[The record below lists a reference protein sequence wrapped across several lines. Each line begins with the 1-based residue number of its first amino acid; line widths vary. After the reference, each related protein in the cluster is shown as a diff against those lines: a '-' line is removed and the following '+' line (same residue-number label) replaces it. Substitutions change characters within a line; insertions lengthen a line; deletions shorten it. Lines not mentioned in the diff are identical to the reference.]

1 MNSYKDK
8 RKSDKDLEGEE
19 KSNPHNGKNNLHL
32 DNEQKKSK
40 PNSKRNL
47 TSAEFIALKERG
59 LRVLDEKIKKGLT
72 DSGNGNN
79 NQHLDEEP
87 SDSIPKSKS
96 GLTSTELAILKK
108 VIADGLFSEMKMPMA
123 DGSKY
128 QGERY
133 KGQKHGQGIL
143 ILPNGERYEG
153 QFANDQAHG
162 EGVYTWPDGV
172 RSEGEFRE
180 GKPWSVVGYDE
191 HGEICGL
198 FVDGEVEEV
207 YTNSHRCANQRQYK
221 ELKETNINQ
230 QQEINHE

>member
-1 MNSYKDK
+1 MESYKDK
-8 RKSDKDLEGEE
+8 RKSEKDVKESK
-19 KSNPHNGKNNLHL
+19 KSNPENGKKKLHL
-32 DNEQKKSK
+32 EKETIPKSK
-40 PNSKRNL
+40 GDL
-47 TSAEFIALKERG
+47 TSSELSALKEYG
-59 LRVLDEKIKKGLT
+59 LRVLDEKIKKGLK

-79 NQHLDEEP
+79 NQHLDDEQGG
-87 SDSIPKSKS
+87 SKPKSKS
-96 GLTSTELAILKK
+96 GLTSSELAILKK

-143 ILPNGERYEG
+143 ILPNGDRYEG

-191 HGEICGL
+191 HGKICGL
-198 FVDGEVEEV
+198 IIDGKYQEV
-207 YTNSHRCANQRQYK
+207 YTDSHRCATQARYH
-221 ELKETNINQ
+221 EEKETNILTSNRR
-230 QQEINHE
+230 

>member
-1 MNSYKDK
+1 MDSYKGK
-8 RKSDKDLEGEE
+8 RKSQKNVKESR
-19 KSNPHNGKNNLHL
+19 KSNPDNGNNKQHL
-32 DNEQKKSK
+32 DNEQQQSKFKSD
-40 PNSKRNL
+40 L
-47 TSAEFIALKERG
+47 TSSEFSALKERG

-72 DSGNGNN
+72 NPEIGNN
-79 NQHLDEEP
+79 NQHLDDEQRG
-87 SDSIPKSKS
+87 SKTKSKS
-96 GLTSTELAILKK
+96 GLTSSELAILKK

-143 ILPNGERYEG
+143 ILPNGDRYEG

-180 GKPWSVVGYDE
+180 GTPWSVVGYDE

-198 FVDGEVEEV
+198 IIDGRYQEV
-207 YTNSHRCANQRQYK
+207 YTDSHRCATQARYQEK
-221 ELKETNINQ
+221 KVTNILTSNRR
-230 QQEINHE
+230 

>member
-1 MNSYKDK
+1 MDSYKDK
-8 RKSDKDLEGEE
+8 RKSGKDVKESK
-19 KSNPHNGKNNLHL
+19 KSNPDNGNNIEPL
-32 DNEQKKSK
+32 DNEQKQLKAKSK
-40 PNSKRNL
+40 SNL
-47 TSAEFIALKERG
+47 TSSEFIALKERG

-72 DSGNGNN
+72 NPDIGNN
-79 NQHLDEEP
+79 NQHLDDEQGG
-87 SDSIPKSKS
+87 SKTKSKS
-96 GLTSTELAILKK
+96 GLTSSELAILKK
-108 VIADGLFSEMKMPMA
+108 VIADGLFSEMKMPTA

-180 GKPWSVVGYDE
+180 GTPWSVVGYDE
-191 HGEICGL
+191 YGKICGL
-198 FVDGEVEEV
+198 IIDGKFQEV
-207 YTNSHRCANQRQYK
+207 YTDSHRCATQARYQEEK
-221 ELKETNINQ
+221 VTNILTSNRR
-230 QQEINHE
+230 

>member
-1 MNSYKDK
+1 MDSYKDK
-8 RKSDKDLEGEE
+8 RKSGKDVKESK
-19 KSNPHNGKNNLHL
+19 KSNPDNGNNNQHL
-32 DNEQKKSK
+32 DDEQNQSKPKSK
-40 PNSKRNL
+40 SGL
-47 TSAEFIALKERG
+47 TSSEFSALKERG

-79 NQHLDEEP
+79 NQHLDDEQGG
-87 SDSIPKSKS
+87 SKTKSKS
-96 GLTSTELAILKK
+96 GLTSSELAILKK

-143 ILPNGERYEG
+143 ILPNGEHYEG
-153 QFANDQAHG
+153 QFENDQAHG

-191 HGEICGL
+191 YGEICGL
-198 FVDGEVEEV
+198 IIDGKYQEV
-207 YTNSHRCANQRQYK
+207 YTDSHRCATQTRYQEEK
-221 ELKETNINQ
+221 GTNILTSNRR
-230 QQEINHE
+230 

>member
-1 MNSYKDK
+1 MDSYKDK
-8 RKSDKDLEGEE
+8 RKSDKDFKETEESNSENGE
-19 KSNPHNGKNNLHL
+19 NNLHL
-32 DNEQKKSK
+32 DKEEKESIPKSK
-40 PNSKRNL
+40 SGL
-47 TSAEFIALKERG
+47 TSSEFSALKERG

-79 NQHLDEEP
+79 NQHLDDEQSGSET
-87 SDSIPKSKS
+87 KSKS
-96 GLTSTELAILKK
+96 GLTSSELAILKK

-191 HGEICGL
+191 HGEI
-198 FVDGEVEEV
+198 
-207 YTNSHRCANQRQYK
+207 
-221 ELKETNINQ
+221 
-230 QQEINHE
+230 

>member
-1 MNSYKDK
+1 MDK
-8 RKSDKDLEGEE
+8 EE
-19 KSNPHNGKNNLHL
+19 KESIP
-32 DNEQKKSK
+32 KSK
-40 PNSKRNL
+40 SGL
-47 TSAEFIALKERG
+47 TSSEFSALKERG

-79 NQHLDEEP
+79 NQHLDDEQSGSEK
-87 SDSIPKSKS
+87 KSKS
-96 GLTSTELAILKK
+96 GLTSSELAILKK
-108 VIADGLFSEMKMPMA
+108 VIADGLFSEMKMPTA

-143 ILPNGERYEG
+143 ILPNGDRYEG

-180 GKPWSVVGYDE
+180 GTPWSVVGYDE
-191 HGEICGL
+191 HGKICGL
-198 FVDGEVEEV
+198 IIDGKFQEV
-207 YTNSHRCANQRQYK
+207 YTDSHRCATQARYQ
-221 ELKETNINQ
+221 EEKETNLLTSNRR
-230 QQEINHE
+230 

>member
-1 MNSYKDK
+1 MDSYKGK
-8 RKSDKDLEGEE
+8 RKSEKDVKESR
-19 KSNPHNGKNNLHL
+19 KSNPENGKNNLHL
-32 DNEQKKSK
+32 DKEEKESK

-59 LRVLDEKIKKGLT
+59 LRVLDEKIKNGLT
-72 DSGNGNN
+72 DPDIGNN
-79 NQHLDEEP
+79 NQYLDDEQRG
-87 SDSIPKSKS
+87 SKTKSKS
-96 GLTSTELAILKK
+96 GLTSSELAILKK
-108 VIADGLFSEMKMPMA
+108 VIADGLFSEMKMPTA

-143 ILPNGERYEG
+143 ILPNGDRYEG

-180 GKPWSVVGYDE
+180 GTPWSVVGYDE

-198 FVDGEVEEV
+198 IIDGKFQEV
-207 YTNSHRCANQRQYK
+207 YTNSHRCETQARYQ
-221 ELKETNINQ
+221 EEKETNLLPRNRR
-230 QQEINHE
+230 

>member
-1 MNSYKDK
+1 MDSYKDK
-8 RKSDKDLEGEE
+8 RKSDKDFKETEE
-19 KSNPHNGKNNLHL
+19 SNPENGENNLHL
-32 DNEQKKSK
+32 DKEEKESIPKSK
-40 PNSKRNL
+40 SSL

-72 DSGNGNN
+72 NPDIGNN
-79 NQHLDEEP
+79 NQHLDDEQGG
-87 SDSIPKSKS
+87 SKTKSKS
-96 GLTSTELAILKK
+96 GLTSSELAILKK

-180 GKPWSVVGYDE
+180 GTPWSVVGYDE

-198 FVDGEVEEV
+198 IIDGKFQEV
-207 YTNSHRCANQRQYK
+207 YTDSHRCATQARYQEEK
-221 ELKETNINQ
+221 VTNILTSNRR
-230 QQEINHE
+230 

>member
-1 MNSYKDK
+1 MDSYKDK
-8 RKSDKDLEGEE
+8 RKSDKDFKETEESNSENGE
-19 KSNPHNGKNNLHL
+19 NNLHL
-32 DNEQKKSK
+32 DKEEKESIPKSK
-40 PNSKRNL
+40 SSL

-72 DSGNGNN
+72 DSGNGNK
-79 NQHLDEEP
+79 NQHLDDEQGG
-87 SDSIPKSKS
+87 SKTKSKS
-96 GLTSTELAILKK
+96 GLTSSELAILKK

-180 GKPWSVVGYDE
+180 GTPWSVVGYDE
-191 HGEICGL
+191 YGKICGL
-198 FVDGEVEEV
+198 IIDGKYQEV
-207 YTNSHRCANQRQYK
+207 YTDSHRCATQARYQEENV
-221 ELKETNINQ
+221 TNILTSNRR
-230 QQEINHE
+230 

>member
-1 MNSYKDK
+1 MDSYKDK
-8 RKSDKDLEGEE
+8 RKSDKDVKDSR
-19 KSNPHNGKNNLHL
+19 KSNPENGDNNLHL
-32 DNEQKKSK
+32 DNEQKESK
-40 PNSKRNL
+40 PNSKGDL

-79 NQHLDEEP
+79 NQHLDDEQSGSEK
-87 SDSIPKSKS
+87 KSKS
-96 GLTSTELAILKK
+96 GLTSSELAILKK

-143 ILPNGERYEG
+143 ILPNGDRYEG

-180 GKPWSVVGYDE
+180 GTPWSVVGYDE
-191 HGEICGL
+191 YGEICGL
-198 FVDGEVEEV
+198 IIDGKYQEV
-207 YTNSHRCANQRQYK
+207 YTDSHRCANQARYQ
-221 ELKETNINQ
+221 EEKETNILTSNRR
-230 QQEINHE
+230 

>member
-1 MNSYKDK
+1 MESYKDK
-8 RKSDKDLEGEE
+8 RKSDKDFKETEE
-19 KSNPHNGKNNLHL
+19 SNPENGENNLHL
-32 DNEQKKSK
+32 DKEEKESK

-79 NQHLDEEP
+79 NQHLDDEQRGAKT
-87 SDSIPKSKS
+87 KSKS

-108 VIADGLFSEMKMPMA
+108 VIADGLFSEMIMPTA

-180 GKPWSVVGYDE
+180 GTPWSVVGYDE
-191 HGEICGL
+191 HGKICGL
-198 FVDGEVEEV
+198 IIDGKFQEV
-207 YTNSHRCANQRQYK
+207 YTGSHRCATQARYH
-221 ELKETNINQ
+221 EEKETNLLTSNRR
-230 QQEINHE
+230 

>member
-1 MNSYKDK
+1 MDSYKNK
-8 RKSDKDLEGEE
+8 RKSDKDFKETEE
-19 KSNPHNGKNNLHL
+19 SNPENGENNLHL
-32 DNEQKKSK
+32 DKEEKESIPKSK
-40 PNSKRNL
+40 SSL

-59 LRVLDEKIKKGLT
+59 LRELDEKIKKGLT

-79 NQHLDEEP
+79 NQHLDDEQKE
-87 SDSIPKSKS
+87 SKPKSKS
-96 GLTSTELAILKK
+96 GLTSSELAILKK
-108 VIADGLFSEMKMPMA
+108 VIADGLFSEMKMPTA

-143 ILPNGERYEG
+143 ILPNGDRYEG
-153 QFANDQAHG
+153 QFVNDQAHG

-180 GKPWSVVGYDE
+180 GTPWSVVGYDE

-198 FVDGEVEEV
+198 IIDGKFQEV
-207 YTNSHRCANQRQYK
+207 YTDSHRCATQTRYK
-221 ELKETNINQ
+221 EEKVTTILTSNRR
-230 QQEINHE
+230 

>member
-1 MNSYKDK
+1 MSSYKDK
-8 RKSDKDLEGEE
+8 RKSEKDVKESRE
-19 KSNPHNGKNNLHL
+19 SNPENGKNNLYLHK
-32 DNEQKKSK
+32 EEKESIPKSK
-40 PNSKRNL
+40 SGL
-47 TSAEFIALKERG
+47 TSSEFSALKERG

-72 DSGNGNN
+72 NPDIGNN
-79 NQHLDEEP
+79 NQHLDDEQRG
-87 SDSIPKSKS
+87 SKTKSKS
-96 GLTSTELAILKK
+96 GLTSSELAILKK

-180 GKPWSVVGYDE
+180 GTPWSVVGYDE
-191 HGEICGL
+191 HGKICGL
-198 FVDGEVEEV
+198 IIDGKFQEV
-207 YTNSHRCANQRQYK
+207 YTDSHRCATQARYQEEK
-221 ELKETNINQ
+221 VTNILTSNRR
-230 QQEINHE
+230 

>member
-1 MNSYKDK
+1 M
-8 RKSDKDLEGEE
+8 
-19 KSNPHNGKNNLHL
+19 
-32 DNEQKKSK
+32 K

-72 DSGNGNN
+72 NPDIGNN
-79 NQHLDEEP
+79 NQHLDDEQGG
-87 SDSIPKSKS
+87 SKTKSKS
-96 GLTSTELAILKK
+96 GLTSSELAILKK
-108 VIADGLFSEMKMPMA
+108 VIADGLFSEMKMPTA

-198 FVDGEVEEV
+198 LVDGKLQEV
-207 YTNSHRCANQRQYK
+207 YTGSHRCATQSEYQ
-221 ELKETNINQ
+221 EEETKLLLTSNRR
-230 QQEINHE
+230 

>member
-1 MNSYKDK
+1 MDSYKDK
-8 RKSDKDLEGEE
+8 RKSDKDFKETEE
-19 KSNPHNGKNNLHL
+19 SNPENGENNLHL
-32 DNEQKKSK
+32 DKEEKESIPKSK
-40 PNSKRNL
+40 SSL

-72 DSGNGNN
+72 DSGKGNN
-79 NQHLDEEP
+79 NQHLDDEQRGP
-87 SDSIPKSKS
+87 KTKSKS
-96 GLTSTELAILKK
+96 GLTSSELAILKK
-108 VIADGLFSEMKMPMA
+108 VIADGLFSEMKMPRD

-180 GKPWSVVGYDE
+180 GNPWNVVGYDE

-198 FVDGEVEEV
+198 IFDGKYQEV
-207 YTNSHRCANQRQYK
+207 YTDSHRCATQTRYQEEK
-221 ELKETNINQ
+221 GTNILTSNRR
-230 QQEINHE
+230 

>member
-1 MNSYKDK
+1 MDSYKDK
-8 RKSDKDLEGEE
+8 RKSDKDFKETE
-19 KSNPHNGKNNLHL
+19 KSNPENGENNLHL
-32 DNEQKKSK
+32 DNEQKESK

-47 TSAEFIALKERG
+47 TSAEFSALKERG

-79 NQHLDEEP
+79 NQHLDDEQGG
-87 SDSIPKSKS
+87 SKPKSKS
-96 GLTSTELAILKK
+96 GLTSSELAILKK
-108 VIADGLFSEMKMPMA
+108 VIADGLFSEMKMPTA

-180 GKPWSVVGYDE
+180 GTPWSVVGYDE
-191 HGEICGL
+191 HGKICGL
-198 FVDGEVEEV
+198 IIDGKFQEV
-207 YTNSHRCANQRQYK
+207 YTDSHRCATQARYQEEK
-221 ELKETNINQ
+221 VTNILTSNRR
-230 QQEINHE
+230 

>member
-1 MNSYKDK
+1 MDSYKGI
-8 RKSDKDLEGEE
+8 RKSEKDVKESR
-19 KSNPHNGKNNLHL
+19 KSNPENGKNNLHL
-32 DNEQKKSK
+32 DKEEKESIPKSK
-40 PNSKRNL
+40 SGL
-47 TSAEFIALKERG
+47 TSSEFSALKERG

-79 NQHLDEEP
+79 NQHLDDEQIE
-87 SDSIPKSKS
+87 SIPKSKS
-96 GLTSTELAILKK
+96 GLTSSELAILKK
-108 VIADGLFSEMKMPMA
+108 VIADGLFSEMKMPTA

-180 GKPWSVVGYDE
+180 GTPWSVVGYDE

-198 FVDGEVEEV
+198 IIDGKFQEV
-207 YTNSHRCANQRQYK
+207 YTDSHRCATQARYQEEK
-221 ELKETNINQ
+221 VTNILTSNRR
-230 QQEINHE
+230 

>member
-1 MNSYKDK
+1 MESYKDK
-8 RKSDKDLEGEE
+8 RKSEKDVKESR
-19 KSNPHNGKNNLHL
+19 KSKPENGKNKLHM
-32 DNEQKKSK
+32 DKEEKVSIPKSK
-40 PNSKRNL
+40 NSL
-47 TSAEFIALKERG
+47 TSSEFIALKERG
-59 LRVLDEKIKKGLT
+59 LQVLDEKIKKGLT
-72 DSGNGNN
+72 PDNVSN
-79 NQHLDEEP
+79 NQHLDDEQGG
-87 SDSIPKSKS
+87 SKTKSKS
-96 GLTSTELAILKK
+96 GLTSSQLAILKK

-191 HGEICGL
+191 HGKICGL
-198 FVDGEVEEV
+198 IIDGKYQEV
-207 YTNSHRCANQRQYK
+207 YTDSHRCATQARYH
-221 ELKETNINQ
+221 EEKETNILTSNRR
-230 QQEINHE
+230 

>member
-1 MNSYKDK
+1 MTSYKDK
-8 RKSDKDLEGEE
+8 IKSEKDVKESK
-19 KSNPHNGKNNLHL
+19 KSNPENGKKKLHL
-32 DNEQKKSK
+32 DKEEKDSK

-79 NQHLDEEP
+79 NQHLDDEQGG
-87 SDSIPKSKS
+87 SKTKSKS
-96 GLTSTELAILKK
+96 GLTSSELAILKK
-108 VIADGLFSEMKMPMA
+108 VIADGLFSEMKMPTG

-180 GKPWSVVGYDE
+180 GTPWSVVGYDE
-191 HGEICGL
+191 YRKICGL
-198 FVDGEVEEV
+198 IIHGKYQEV
-207 YTNSHRCANQRQYK
+207 YTDSLRCATQTRYQEEK
-221 ELKETNINQ
+221 VTNILTSNRR
-230 QQEINHE
+230 

>member
-1 MNSYKDK
+1 MDSYKDK
-8 RKSDKDLEGEE
+8 RKSEKDVKESR
-19 KSNPHNGKNNLHL
+19 KSNPENVKNNLHL

-72 DSGNGNN
+72 NPDIVNN
-79 NQHLDEEP
+79 NQHLDDEQRG
-87 SDSIPKSKS
+87 SKTKSKS
-96 GLTSTELAILKK
+96 GLTSSELAILKK
-108 VIADGLFSEMKMPMA
+108 VIADGLFSEMKMPTA

-180 GKPWSVVGYDE
+180 GTPWSVVGYDE

-198 FVDGEVEEV
+198 IIDGKFQEV
-207 YTNSHRCANQRQYK
+207 YTDSHRCATQTRYQEEK
-221 ELKETNINQ
+221 VKNILTSNRR
-230 QQEINHE
+230 

>member
-1 MNSYKDK
+1 MDSYKDK
-8 RKSDKDLEGEE
+8 RKSDKDFKETE
-19 KSNPHNGKNNLHL
+19 KSNPENGKKKLHL
-32 DNEQKKSK
+32 DKEEKESIPKSK
-40 PNSKRNL
+40 SDL
-47 TSAEFIALKERG
+47 TSSELAILKERG

-72 DSGNGNN
+72 DPDNGNN
-79 NQHLDEEP
+79 NQHLDDEQRG
-87 SDSIPKSKS
+87 SKTKSKS
-96 GLTSTELAILKK
+96 GLTSSELAILKK

-180 GKPWSVVGYDE
+180 GTPWSVVGYDE
-191 HGEICGL
+191 YGKICGL
-198 FVDGEVEEV
+198 IIDGKFQEV
-207 YTNSHRCANQRQYK
+207 YTDSHRCATQTRYQEEK
-221 ELKETNINQ
+221 VTNILTSNRR
-230 QQEINHE
+230 

>member
-1 MNSYKDK
+1 MESFKDK
-8 RKSDKDLEGEE
+8 RKSEKDVKESK
-19 KSNPHNGKNNLHL
+19 KSNPENGENNLHL

-72 DSGNGNN
+72 NPDIGNN
-79 NQHLDEEP
+79 NQHLDDEQRG
-87 SDSIPKSKS
+87 SKTKSKS
-96 GLTSTELAILKK
+96 GLTSSELAILKK
-108 VIADGLFSEMKMPMA
+108 VIADGLFSEMKMPTA

-143 ILPNGERYEG
+143 ILPNGDRYEG

-180 GKPWSVVGYDE
+180 GTPRSVVGYDE
-191 HGEICGL
+191 YGEICGL
-198 FVDGEVEEV
+198 IIDGKYQEV
-207 YTNSHRCANQRQYK
+207 YTDSHRCANQARYQEEK
-221 ELKETNINQ
+221 GTNILTSNRR
-230 QQEINHE
+230 

>member
-1 MNSYKDK
+1 MDSYKDK
-8 RKSDKDLEGEE
+8 RKSDKDFKETEE
-19 KSNPHNGKNNLHL
+19 SNPENGENNLHL
-32 DNEQKKSK
+32 DNEQKESK

-72 DSGNGNN
+72 DFGNGNK
-79 NQHLDEEP
+79 NQHLDDEQRR
-87 SDSIPKSKS
+87 SKTKSKS
-96 GLTSTELAILKK
+96 GLTSSELAILKK

-172 RSEGEFRE
+172 RSEGEFR
-180 GKPWSVVGYDE
+180 GGNPWSVVGYDE
-191 HGEICGL
+191 HGKICGL
-198 FVDGEVEEV
+198 IIDGKYQEV
-207 YTNSHRCANQRQYK
+207 YTDSHRCATQARYH
-221 ELKETNINQ
+221 EEKETNILTSNRR
-230 QQEINHE
+230 

>member
-1 MNSYKDK
+1 MDSYKDK
-8 RKSDKDLEGEE
+8 RKSEKDVKESR
-19 KSNPHNGKNNLHL
+19 KSNPENGKNNLHM
-32 DNEQKKSK
+32 DKEEKESIPKSK
-40 PNSKRNL
+40 NSL

-72 DSGNGNN
+72 DPDVGNN
-79 NQHLDEEP
+79 NLHLDDEQKE
-87 SDSIPKSKS
+87 SKPKSKS
-96 GLTSTELAILKK
+96 GLTSSELAILKK

-143 ILPNGERYEG
+143 ILPNGDRYEG

-180 GKPWSVVGYDE
+180 GTPWSVVGYDE
-191 HGEICGL
+191 HGKICGL
-198 FVDGEVEEV
+198 IIDGKYQEV
-207 YTNSHRCANQRQYK
+207 YTDSHRCATQARYQEEK
-221 ELKETNINQ
+221 GTNILTSNRR
-230 QQEINHE
+230 

>member
-1 MNSYKDK
+1 MDSFKGK
-8 RKSDKDLEGEE
+8 RKSDKDFKETE
-19 KSNPHNGKNNLHL
+19 KSNPENGENNLHL
-32 DNEQKKSK
+32 DNEQKESK

-47 TSAEFIALKERG
+47 TSVEFSALKERG

-72 DSGNGNN
+72 NPDIGNN
-79 NQHLDEEP
+79 NQHLDDEQGG
-87 SDSIPKSKS
+87 SKTKSKS
-96 GLTSTELAILKK
+96 GLTSSELAILKK
-108 VIADGLFSEMKMPMA
+108 VIADGLFSEMKIPMA

-153 QFANDQAHG
+153 QFENDQAHG
-162 EGVYTWPDGV
+162 EGVYTWADGV

-180 GKPWSVVGYDE
+180 GQPWSVVGYDE

-198 FVDGEVEEV
+198 IIDGKFQEV
-207 YTNSHRCANQRQYK
+207 YTDSHRCATQARYQEEK
-221 ELKETNINQ
+221 VTNILTSNRR
-230 QQEINHE
+230 

>member
-1 MNSYKDK
+1 MDSYKDK
-8 RKSDKDLEGEE
+8 RKSDKDFKETEE
-19 KSNPHNGKNNLHL
+19 SNPENGENNLHL

-59 LRVLDEKIKKGLT
+59 LWVLDEKIKKGLT
-72 DSGNGNN
+72 NPDIGNN
-79 NQHLDEEP
+79 NQHLDDEQGG
-87 SDSIPKSKS
+87 SKTKSKS
-96 GLTSTELAILKK
+96 GLTSSELAILKK
-108 VIADGLFSEMKMPMA
+108 VIADGLFSEMKMPTA

-143 ILPNGERYEG
+143 ILPNGDRYEG

-198 FVDGEVEEV
+198 IIDGKYQEV
-207 YTNSHRCANQRQYK
+207 YTDSHRCATQARYQEEK
-221 ELKETNINQ
+221 VTNILTSNRR
-230 QQEINHE
+230 

>member
-1 MNSYKDK
+1 MDSYKDK
-8 RKSDKDLEGEE
+8 RKSEKDVKESR
-19 KSNPHNGKNNLHL
+19 KSNPENGKNNLHL
-32 DNEQKKSK
+32 DNEQKESK
-40 PNSKRNL
+40 PNSKGDL
-47 TSAEFIALKERG
+47 TSAEFIALKDRG

-72 DSGNGNN
+72 NPDIGNN
-79 NQHLDEEP
+79 NQHLDDEQRE
-87 SDSIPKSKS
+87 SKTKSKS
-96 GLTSTELAILKK
+96 GLTSSELAILKK
-108 VIADGLFSEMKMPMA
+108 VIADGLFSEMKMPTA

-133 KGQKHGQGIL
+133 KGQKHGHGIL

-180 GKPWSVVGYDE
+180 GTPWSVVGYDE

-198 FVDGEVEEV
+198 IIDGKYQEV
-207 YTNSHRCANQRQYK
+207 YTDSHRCATQARYQEENV
-221 ELKETNINQ
+221 TNILTSSRR
-230 QQEINHE
+230 

>member
-1 MNSYKDK
+1 MDSYKDK
-8 RKSDKDLEGEE
+8 RKSDKGVKESR
-19 KSNPHNGKNNLHL
+19 KSNPENGENNLHL
-32 DNEQKKSK
+32 DNEQKESK

-47 TSAEFIALKERG
+47 TSAEFSALKERG

-72 DSGNGNN
+72 NPDIGNN
-79 NQHLDEEP
+79 NQHFDEEQGG
-87 SDSIPKSKS
+87 SKTKSKI
-96 GLTSTELAILKK
+96 GLTSSQLAILKK
-108 VIADGLFSEMKMPMA
+108 VIADGLFSEMKMPLA

-180 GKPWSVVGYDE
+180 GTPWNVVGYDE
-191 HGEICGL
+191 HGKICGL
-198 FVDGEVEEV
+198 IIDGKYQEV
-207 YTNSHRCANQRQYK
+207 YTDSHRCATQARYQEEK
-221 ELKETNINQ
+221 VTNILTSNRR
-230 QQEINHE
+230 

>member
-1 MNSYKDK
+1 MDSYKDK
-8 RKSDKDLEGEE
+8 RKSDKDVKDSR
-19 KSNPHNGKNNLHL
+19 KSNPENGENNLHL
-32 DNEQKKSK
+32 DNEQKESK
-40 PNSKRNL
+40 PNSKGDL

-72 DSGNGNN
+72 NPDIGNN
-79 NQHLDEEP
+79 NQHLDDEQGR
-87 SDSIPKSKS
+87 SKTKSKS

-143 ILPNGERYEG
+143 ILPNGDRYEG
-153 QFANDQAHG
+153 QFVNDQAHG

-180 GKPWSVVGYDE
+180 GTPWSVVGYDE

-198 FVDGEVEEV
+198 IIDGKYQEV
-207 YTNSHRCANQRQYK
+207 YTDSHRCATHARYQ
-221 ELKETNINQ
+221 EEKETNILTGNRR
-230 QQEINHE
+230 